1 MRPLKD
7 NIIVTRLAAEKQT
20 ASGIILKHTEAPDRA
35 KVVALGPKVDE
46 VQIGDE
52 LLVNWNKAV
61 KVDDEDYVIPI
72 TEVVFIY

>member
-7 NIIVTRLAAEKQT
+7 NIIVTRIAAEKQT

>member
-1 MRPLKD
+1 MKPLRN
-7 NIIVTRLAAEKQT
+7 NIVVTRMAAEKQT
-20 ASGIILKHTEAPDRA
+20 ASGIILKNTEEPDRA
-35 KVVALGPKVDE
+35 KVVAIGPKVDE

-61 KVDDEDYVIPI
+61 KVENEDYIVPI